1 MADKNDI
8 GFLSSSPKTP
18 RLQIFKQP
26 DGEYTITYAK
36 SDPLCIRDTSTSNL
50 DGEIKRLFGYESWQ
64 EYKDNNMQD
73 LTKKLATDP
82 KTGKVT
88 RAPTVHPFHVAYALE
103 EFVNNFNQNEYEVV
117 AIPKESKL
125 LKEQEEAE
133 QIKSGDVA
141 MIKRVAQQ
149 RKNFFGDSQAEA
161 LAGKLGVIN
170 IAMLNPQEQLI
181 NKDII
186 IKIKSRYNF
195 KQIFSE
201 KFNTEMPVAHPNG
214 EFWKSGLK
222 ITGDTTKD
230 LSDALKINAA
240 SILFGSPMLREQA
253 APVLKPVPIP
263 GGGAANDNVLPKP
276 KPKLKVVP
284 KPKPPTKVP
293 FPGSKIPLTPANDNV
308 IKKVAEGPAKKV
320 IQQLPKLVAKKAAQ
334 RGATAAIPVIGW
346 ALAAGLL
353 IWDTVQITGWVIEN
367 WSWLKPWLAD
377 KIGLEDFKTLDDAID
392 EAVPAMDPIPPI
404 VTDLPDAGPVP
415 VSPESVTTQP
425 GVEPVPVP
433 VPAPQPVPVPF
444 APPEAVTP
452 TDIPP
457 GLPPFL
463 PFLPLLPE
471 DLEYYVFPKDWRSGS
486 WLTKSEDILS
496 QRIGANTKF
505 SVMPKPAKAPKKD
518 DSKKTSNQSIGA
530 NSKALIFGHSQVGR
544 YGKTLKKEFEA
555 AGGKVPKIHY
565 HGGESDGRR
574 NDKAPGLLH
583 HIQKIE
589 GDYTHAFL
597 FLGGNSF
604 KNNFYD
610 AKRAIIS
617 HVINNLN
624 VPKENIVV
632 ILPPVNLDSKK
643 SVSRSGDHYKRAETF
658 FNSLGVKVHPKV
670 SGTSKD
676 FSDGIHIK
684 SNSRLVKNAA
694 AGMISG
700 FSTLD
705 ASVPAEAE
713 LENKGKEFTNYDRK
727 NSQHRRTLAAIIIE
741 EAIKA
746 GEDPLFALNKA
757 RVEGFDPNSTPSLKQ
772 AKKRN
777 PNRKDFKEGEDFGR
791 GAKTG
796 YHGVYQYGYKFR
808 SAWAKFGMDWSRV
821 YEPRHNSEIFMK
833 LIKDKKQRLRG
844 LGVPNDDYLLYLSW
858 QQGLDGTRQIWNAA
872 SKGQEV
878 TGAGL
883 KGWKNKSNEWREAH
897 AAKIRGN
904 MRNNFYG
911 SGRGDDPSNFLRDW
925 KSRYARF
932 MSKTESEFGSLI
944 NKIKA
949 SNGTMIAESLLL
961 KKIYNIIDEVENELD

>member
-8 GFLSSSPKTP
+8 SFLSSSPKTP

-36 SDPLCIRDTSTSNL
+36 SDPLGIRDTSTSNL

-117 AIPKESKL
+117 AIPKENKL

-133 QIKSGDVA
+133 QIKSDDVA

-201 KFNTEMPVAHPNG
+201 KFNTEMPVTHPNG

-530 NSKALIFGHSQVGR
+530 NSKALIFGHSQTPR
-544 YGKTLKKEFEA
+544 FAKSLKKEFEA
-555 AGGKVPKIHY
+555 AGGKVKIKY
-565 HGGESDGRR
+565 HGGESDGGR
-574 NDKAPGLLH
+574 NEKAPGLLH
-583 HIQKIE
+583 HIKKIKGE
-589 GDYTHAFL
+589 FTHAFL
-597 FLGGNSF
+597 FLGGNAW
-604 KNNFYD
+604 KNNYYD
-610 AKRAIIS
+610 AKKGIIDY
-617 HVINNLN
+617 VINDLN
-624 VPKENIVV
+624 VPKENIMVV
-632 ILPPVNLDSKK
+632 LPPVNLDSKK
-643 SVSRSGDHYKRAETF
+643 SMRRSTDHYQRAESF
-658 FNSLGVKVHPKV
+658 FTSLGVKVHPKI
-670 SGTSKD
+670 SGSKKD
-676 FSDGIHIK
+676 FSDNVHIK
-684 SNSRLVKNAA
+684 SSSRLVKTAA
-694 AGMISG
+694 ANMISG
-700 FSTLD
+700 FSVLD

-713 LENKGKEFTNYDRK
+713 DENKGKEFTNYKRSNPNHRK
-727 NSQHRRTLAAIIIE
+727 QLATIIIE

-757 RVEGFDPNSTPSLKQ
+757 RVEGFDPNSTP
-772 AKKRN
+772 KR
-777 PNRKDFKEGEDFGR
+777 KSSDQKEGEDFGR

-796 YHGVYQYGYKFR
+796 YHGVYQFGYKFR
-808 SAWAKFGMDWSRV
+808 SEWAKFGMDWSRV

-949 SNGTMIAESLLL
+949 SSGTMIAESLLL

>member
-36 SDPLCIRDTSTSNL
+36 SDPLGIRDTSTSNL

-253 APVLKPVPIP
+253 APVLKPVPIQ